1 MNHSEEEDRM
11 MTVAEV
17 ADYLGFRPATIDSYI
32 KNGKIPVYRASGR
45 WRFKHSEIEEWLRKN
60 TRQADDLL
68 ESRHEQRTGSF
79 FSSEESDGEDRIS
92 LKKRAMLLLRDAG
105 ILSGLDERELEIL
118 SDAIE
123 YGEERYAEGEIVI
136 FNTQKMNSFLIVES
150 GVLTI
155 PLGAGENVV
164 TSKQDYRRGNILGL
178 DVMMTAER
186 TSYFT
191 ATAREDV
198 TVMTYSFDAFLS
210 RRQLKDS
217 LKIKLLANIAGLL
230 ADENIR
236 RMKKIGMLQEKS
248 IRGRILSYL
257 LQAERKAGGSPFEL
271 SDNRSAIASH
281 LGVNRSVFSN
291 ELNSMRREGIIDFDR
306 NIFTICSSRNEL
318 AEYRKRKRT
327 EEKKRAER
335 VREMEKR
342 KEELL

>member
-17 ADYLGFRPATIDSYI
+17 ADYLGFRPATIYSYI

-136 FNTQKMNSFLIVES
+136 FNTQKMN
-150 GVLTI
+150 
-155 PLGAGENVV
+155 
-164 TSKQDYRRGNILGL
+164 
-178 DVMMTAER
+178 
-186 TSYFT
+186 
-191 ATAREDV
+191 
-198 TVMTYSFDAFLS
+198 
-210 RRQLKDS
+210 
-217 LKIKLLANIAGLL
+217 
-230 ADENIR
+230 
-236 RMKKIGMLQEKS
+236 
-248 IRGRILSYL
+248 
-257 LQAERKAGGSPFEL
+257 
-271 SDNRSAIASH
+271 
-281 LGVNRSVFSN
+281 VF
-291 ELNSMRREGIIDFDR
+291 
-306 NIFTICSSRNEL
+306 
-318 AEYRKRKRT
+318 
-327 EEKKRAER
+327 
-335 VREMEKR
+335 
-342 KEELL
+342 

>member
-17 ADYLGFRPATIDSYI
+17 ADYLGFRPATIYSYI

-236 RMKKIGMLQEKS
+236 RMKKIGMLQ
-248 IRGRILSYL
+248 
-257 LQAERKAGGSPFEL
+257 AERKAGGSPFEL